1 MSKKQKQTD
10 AEQLG
15 QEFDQE
21 FAEQLKDKTEALKSS
36 VDNGD
41 FISALDQI
49 RDLDMMRDKSLYRE
63 VGRLTRSLHEAIQNF
78 HIDAHNAE
86 QQEELSKM
94 ADASDRLSYVVKM
107 TNQAA
112 NRTLDLVEESMP
124 LASGLREQARVL
136 GDEWKRF
143 RRREMEPHE
152 FRDLCRRLETFLEQ
166 VEGESG
172 QVSAHLSEIL
182 LAQDFQDLTGQV
194 IQKVTTLVREVEENL
209 VKLVVMASN
218 VDRITG
224 ITHDIAPE
232 PEEQQLSAG
241 EGPQIDTERE
251 DVVSSQDDVDDLL
264 SSLGF

>member
-1 MSKKQKQTD
+1 MSKTKKQAD
-10 AEQLG
+10 SHEQS
-15 QEFDQE
+15 QVYDQE
-21 FAEQLKDKTEALKSS
+21 FTNLLKNKTDALKVS

-41 FISALDQI
+41 YRDALDQI
-49 RDLDMMRDKSLYRE
+49 RELDMMRDQSLYRE

-86 QQEELSKM
+86 QQAELSKM
-94 ADASDRLSYVVKM
+94 ADASDRLAYVVKM
-107 TNQAA
+107 TSQAA

-124 LASGLREQARVL
+124 LSGEIRDQARQI
-136 GDEWKRF
+136 GKEWQRF
-143 RRREMEPHE
+143 RRREMEPTE
-152 FRDLCRRLETFLEQ
+152 FRGLCKRLEQFLDQ
-166 VEGESG
+166 VAGNADR
-172 QVSAHLSEIL
+172 VSPNLSEIL

-224 ITHDIAPE
+224 IVHDLSTE
-232 PEEQQLSAG
+232 GEQQPSTDG
-241 EGPQIDTERE
+241 VGPQIDADRE

>member
-10 AEQLG
+10 AKQLG

-21 FAEQLKDKTEALKSS
+21 FAEQLKDKTAALKSS

-41 FISALDQI
+41 FVSALDQI

-94 ADASDRLSYVVKM
+94 ADASDRLAYVVKM

-124 LASGLREQARVL
+124 LASGIREQAKVL

-143 RRREMEPHE
+143 RRREMEPTE
-152 FRDLCRRLETFLEQ
+152 FRELCRRLETFLDQ
-166 VEGESG
+166 VEGETG
-172 QVSAHLSEIL
+172 KVSSHLSEIL

-194 IQKVTTLVREVEENL
+194 IQKVTTLVREVEDNL

-224 ITHDIAPE
+224 ITHDILPE
-232 PEEQQLSAG
+232 QKEEQPSAG